1 MATHAAIRGAGRVCE
16 CVRMYRECGFTGGV
30 FNRGAETDGTHSLR
44 HDGLTHLKSS
54 SSNLSLPLDQIFSVL
69 SLFFFFF
76 LSPCVTIAS
85 RTQCLSAFSQHTGP
99 HDCRLYINSSF
110 TPREQHNQI
119 AGLTHS
125 TQNILK
131 PPFPT
136 QK

>member
-76 LSPCVTIAS
+76 SFAVCYHRITDTMP
-85 RTQCLSAFSQHTGP
+85 QCFQSTHRP
-99 HDCRLYINSSF
+99 PRL
-110 TPREQHNQI
+110 
-119 AGLTHS
+119 
-125 TQNILK
+125 
-131 PPFPT
+131 
-136 QK
+136 